1 MTRQKKGINMFAIQM
16 QFISGCM
23 VGVEILDRSNE
34 ERNATGLVIDLFILR
49 LMFLYIKRD

>member
-1 MTRQKKGINMFAIQM
+1 MFAIQM

-49 LMFLYIKRD
+49 LMFLYVDRD